1 MSVDRV
7 VAKTGTLLKRRKAV
21 LLSGQFGLSA
31 SDLALLSC
39 LL

>member
-1 MSVDRV
+1 MSVDRL

-21 LLSGQFGLSA
+21 LLSGLVGWSV

>member
-1 MSVDRV
+1 MSVDRL

-21 LLSGQFGLSA
+21 LLSGHFGLST